1 MAPLDSHDGF
11 DAAPPFQVE
20 PIRLQAPIF
29 KDMPSYSRPMKIH
42 VPNKSMFAS
51 IFAGHTSGGG
61 VFGRNLGGQK
71 SNGIYKSSVVLLP
84 AAYEPRMGTVPTK
97 WSKQMSNWFGVFR
110 TSQFWVA
117 IAVCL
122 FEVEAD
128 MCLIEKS
135 LKMPRV
141 KALQIFWSGFSNK
154 SSLMFTIPD
163 TQSME
168 YGIFTKIYHKI

>member
-20 PIRLQAPIF
+20 PIRPQALIF

-51 IFAGHTSGGG
+51 IFAGHTSGGVWFLVG
-61 VFGRNLGGQK
+61 IWGGQK

-84 AAYEPRMGTVPTK
+84 AAYEPRMGIVPTK

-110 TSQFWVA
+110 TSQF
-117 IAVCL
+117 
-122 FEVEAD
+122 
-128 MCLIEKS
+128 
-135 LKMPRV
+135 
-141 KALQIFWSGFSNK
+141 
-154 SSLMFTIPD
+154 
-163 TQSME
+163 
-168 YGIFTKIYHKI
+168 

>member
-1 MAPLDSHDGF
+1 MDLMLPRPFKLNRFDS
-11 DAAPPFQVE
+11 
-20 PIRLQAPIF
+20 RLQALIF

-71 SNGIYKSSVVLLP
+71 TNGIYKSSVVLLP
-84 AAYEPRMGTVPTK
+84 AAFWFPRMGIVPTK

-110 TSQFWVA
+110 TSQFWVP

-122 FEVEAD
+122 FEVEAGRW
-128 MCLIEKS
+128 LIEKL
-135 LKMPRV
+135 LKMPCI
-141 KALQIFWSGFSNK
+141 KALEILWSGFS
-154 SSLMFTIPD
+154 
-163 TQSME
+163 
-168 YGIFTKIYHKI
+168 TKILYN

>member
-1 MAPLDSHDGF
+1 MVHPIGTSPMHGKNNPLQYKNSYFLGVAAWQGRPPMAPLDSHDGF

-20 PIRLQAPIF
+20 PIRLQALIF

-84 AAYEPRMGTVPTK
+84 AAYEPRMGIVPTK

-110 TSQFWVA
+110 TSQF
-117 IAVCL
+117 
-122 FEVEAD
+122 
-128 MCLIEKS
+128 
-135 LKMPRV
+135 
-141 KALQIFWSGFSNK
+141 
-154 SSLMFTIPD
+154 
-163 TQSME
+163 
-168 YGIFTKIYHKI
+168 